1 LNVPTYDCKLT
12 LLGGF
17 QLRTVSSWPLPP
29 GAQRLLA
36 LLALNDDGAVDRST
50 ATECLWPDASRGR
63 AAANLRS
70 ALWRC
75 KRVGTTTLIDCAGP
89 RLCLAPQV
97 RVDLQELLGHARR
110 IVGTSGAPDEPA
122 HREIITGLSR
132 ELLPSWSED
141 WLLPERERWDQVR
154 LHALETLALQS
165 LAAED
170 YLTALEVALA
180 AIAVDS
186 FRESAH
192 RIVVKIH
199 LAEGNSASAI
209 KHYQWY
215 RGLVQRELG
224 VMPSRQMDELIESC
238 TSVWT
243 RPRTPLGK
251 DRSVVGSPHCGRAW
265 SA

>member
-1 LNVPTYDCKLT
+1 
-12 LLGGF
+12 
-17 QLRTVSSWPLPP
+17 
-29 GAQRLLA
+29 
-36 LLALNDDGAVDRST
+36 
-50 ATECLWPDASRGR
+50 
-63 AAANLRS
+63 
-70 ALWRC
+70 LWRC
-75 KRVGTTTLIDCAGP
+75 KQVGTTTLIDCTGP

-97 RVDLQELLGHARR
+97 RVDLRELLGHARR
-110 IVGTSGAPDEPA
+110 IVGACAAPDEPA

-154 LHALETLALQS
+154 LHALETVALQS

-180 AIAVDS
+180 AVAVDS

-192 RIVVKIH
+192 RIVVKTH

-224 VMPSRQMDELIESC
+224 VTPSRQMDELIESC
-238 TSVWT
+238 ASAWT
-243 RPRTPLGK
+243 RPRTSLDK
-251 DRSVVGSPHCGRAW
+251 DRPMVGSLHWGRAW